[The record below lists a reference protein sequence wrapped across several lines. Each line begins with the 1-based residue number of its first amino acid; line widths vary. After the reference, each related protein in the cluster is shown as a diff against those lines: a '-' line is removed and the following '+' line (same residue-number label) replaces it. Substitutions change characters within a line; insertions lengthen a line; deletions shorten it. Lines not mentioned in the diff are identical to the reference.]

1 MTSGYVC
8 KQKMASVDSV
18 HATSVR
24 ILNENVDKLTK
35 LPDMVKAFEELTNEE
50 VIMIS
55 VAGCYGFFRGA
66 LRDAVRSSLPSPL
79 KPRLHDTA

>member
-1 MTSGYVC
+1 
-8 KQKMASVDSV
+8 MASGESS

-50 VIMIS
+50 VILLPVCFQFQPHVNASRI
-55 VAGCYGFFRGA
+55 VACWKLHVKGC
-66 LRDAVRSSLPSPL
+66 
-79 KPRLHDTA
+79 